1 MVLHDARFAQLE
13 HTRIYIMNLIKKK
26 KCQTEI
32 TNIVSTCVQY
42 LNTFGNVIHAGTQEA
57 AGDIEIDQLRRRL
70 VETEAA
76 MERIVVQ
83 MGNIS
88 RSVMHS
94 PSSQQEL
101 KVYQINFEAIYIFS
115 FLAVR
120 NVHVVVF

>member
-13 HTRIYIMNLIKKK
+13 HTRIYIINLTKN
-26 KCQTEI
+26 CQTKI
-32 TNIVSTCVQY
+32 KNIVSTRVY
-42 LNTFGNVIHAGTQEA
+42 SLNTFGNVIHAGTQEA

-94 PSSQQEL
+94 PSPQQEL
-101 KVYQINFEAIYIFS
+101 KVYQTNYETIYIFS
-115 FLAVR
+115 FLVFR

>member
-1 MVLHDARFAQLE
+1 
-13 HTRIYIMNLIKKK
+13 TRVY
-26 KCQTEI
+26 
-32 TNIVSTCVQY
+32 S

-94 PSSQQEL
+94 SSPQQEL
-101 KVYQINFEAIYIFS
+101 KSLEMCTLLCSDCVSSFTFPVVHTYSLRDLRHFAFSYIPM
-115 FLAVR
+115 LLY
-120 NVHVVVF
+120 NHI

>member
-1 MVLHDARFAQLE
+1 MMQGLHNQNTHVF
-13 HTRIYIMNLIKKK
+13 IPSNLTKKRK
-26 KCQTEI
+26 EKCQTKI
-32 TNIVSTCVQY
+32 KNIVSTRVY
-42 LNTFGNVIHAGTQEA
+42 SLNTFDNVIHAGTQEA

-94 PSSQQEL
+94 SSPQQEL
-101 KVYQINFEAIYIFS
+101 KVYQTNYETI
-115 FLAVR
+115 
-120 NVHVVVF
+120 

>member
-13 HTRIYIMNLIKKK
+13 HTRIYIINITKKYQIKIK
-26 KCQTEI
+26 
-32 TNIVSTCVQY
+32 NIVSIRVY
-42 LNTFGNVIHAGTQEA
+42 SLNTFDNVIHAGTQEA

-94 PSSQQEL
+94 PNPQQEF
-101 KVYQINFEAIYIFS
+101 KVYQINYEAVYIFS
-115 FLAVR
+115 SLVLR
-120 NVHVVVF
+120 NMHVVVF

>member
-13 HTRIYIMNLIKKK
+13 HTRIYIINITIKKYQIK
-26 KCQTEI
+26 IK
-32 TNIVSTCVQY
+32 NIVSIRIY
-42 LNTFGNVIHAGTQEA
+42 SLNTFDNVIHAGTQEA

-94 PSSQQEL
+94 PNPQQEF
-101 KVYQINFEAIYIFS
+101 KVYQINYEAVYIFS
-115 FLAVR
+115 SLVLR
-120 NVHVVVF
+120 NMHVVVF

>member
-1 MVLHDARFAQLE
+1 M
-13 HTRIYIMNLIKKK
+13 
-26 KCQTEI
+26 
-32 TNIVSTCVQY
+32 
-42 LNTFGNVIHAGTQEA
+42 

-94 PSSQQEL
+94 PNPQQEF
-101 KVYQINFEAIYIFS
+101 KVY
-115 FLAVR
+115 
-120 NVHVVVF
+120 